1 MANIE
6 SISHGDLVVCACE
19 GQEYKARDAI
29 DAAHF
34 RGQLDSLWQ
43 EFLRRVAAEEK
54 SDEEE
59 VELDEAVIDSAAEAF
74 RYQRDLITAEETEQW
89 LSIRGLNLDDFS
101 DYFARQYCGNVL
113 PEVEYETIEF
123 GLAPP
128 ELRNLFA
135 ADLILS
141 GDLDWMTIQL
151 SWRLAAA
158 AAAAKDGVASDAIE
172 AERKSFFK
180 RTGISSDQLAQ
191 WLEQLGRDSQWFDRM
206 LTMEAAY
213 WQQSETLLTPQ
224 LRKREIATLRLQLT
238 RFETEVIELE
248 SRDAAQEALF
258 CVREDG
264 MSMEEVATEGRYPF
278 RCVSFLQEDIPDDLQ
293 QKFLSVT
300 PGEVLE
306 PIPRGESFEL
316 HRIVKKIEPQAD
328 DAAVLERV
336 ENKILERHFSE
347 LVGRY
352 VEPRLRAIS
361 AE

>member
-1 MANIE
+1 
-6 SISHGDLVVCACE
+6 
-19 GQEYKARDAI
+19 
-29 DAAHF
+29 
-34 RGQLDSLWQ
+34 
-43 EFLRRVAAEEK
+43 
-54 SDEEE
+54 
-59 VELDEAVIDSAAEAF
+59 
-74 RYQRDLITAEETEQW
+74 
-89 LSIRGLNLDDFS
+89 
-101 DYFARQYCGNVL
+101 
-113 PEVEYETIEF
+113 
-123 GLAPP
+123 
-128 ELRNLFA
+128 
-135 ADLILS
+135 
-141 GDLDWMTIQL
+141 
-151 SWRLAAA
+151 
-158 AAAAKDGVASDAIE
+158 
-172 AERKSFFK
+172 
-180 RTGISSDQLAQ
+180 
-191 WLEQLGRDSQWFDRM
+191 LEQLGRDSQWFEQM

-213 WQQSETLLTPQ
+213 WQRSETLLTPQ

-293 QKFLSVT
+293 QKFLSIT
-300 PGEVLE
+300 PGDVLE
-306 PIPRGESFEL
+306 PIPRGECFEL
-316 HRIVKKIEPQAD
+316 HRVVKKIEPQAD